1 MYLHCTVYIQNLST
15 FYPFIKKLFKV
26 NMLLFLSIYYSFLL
40 YSSLGYTQL
49 GRYLWYEIPY
59 PIIASCVQVGKKGKD
74 CFKKGVKFEGILQ
87 YWVWRCMLNPYNYPL
102 RFVFSPRVRKI
113 FANFHHYLRNAIF
126 WHTTN
131 SWGIIISLIL
141 VKHLILFLIWH
152 RDLEHT
158 YMVHTVRTY
167 TYLG

>member
-1 MYLHCTVYIQNLST
+1 
-15 FYPFIKKLFKV
+15 
-26 NMLLFLSIYYSFLL
+26 MLLFLFTYYYFLL
-40 YSSLGYTQL
+40 FSSQL

-59 PIIASCVQVGKKGKD
+59 PIIASCVQVGKKGKG
-74 CFKKGVKFEGILQ
+74 CYKKGVKFEGLLQ

-131 SWGIIISLIL
+131 SWGISISLIL
-141 VKHLILFLIWH
+141 VKHLICFSYDIGIWNIPAYTWGS
-152 RDLEHT
+152 T
-158 YMVHTVRTY
+158 YPLKISQISKR
-167 TYLG
+167 GE